1 MGSVHRVMIVDL
13 VVWGLVT
20 LALVIVLM
28 YRSRLES
35 REEDQLYL
43 DPTEQSLADE
53 QRAIVERVLRFRW
66 PVRIL
71 FSASAALL
79 LAAVGLWFWQGLNS

>member
-1 MGSVHRVMIVDL
+1 MGNVHRALIVDL
-13 VVWGLVT
+13 VVWSLVT

-35 REEDQLYL
+35 QEEDQPYL
-43 DPTEQSLADE
+43 DPAEQSLADE
-53 QRAIVERVLRFRW
+53 QRVIVERIHRLSW